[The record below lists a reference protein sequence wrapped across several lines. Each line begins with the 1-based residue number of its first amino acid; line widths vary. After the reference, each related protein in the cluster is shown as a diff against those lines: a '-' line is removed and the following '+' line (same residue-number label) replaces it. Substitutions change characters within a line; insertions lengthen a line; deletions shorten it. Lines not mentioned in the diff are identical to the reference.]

1 MNQNGAVLVFGASGY
16 TGALTVAE
24 LVRQGIKVELGGR
37 ERSRLEALRDE
48 LGLDKNIHITVA
60 DPTRPD
66 SLAALF
72 DSKPALIINCVGPFT
87 RYGEVVVAAALAAGT
102 HYLDITGEQGYM
114 LRVIDRYH
122 AVAQQKGVVIVPAC
136 GVEFALGNWLA
147 TLTAEG
153 QEPLDSLFVANAI
166 NTGGKGISAGTTLS
180 LFEAL
185 KKPGIGWKEGRRQVT
200 MVASEG
206 RRITFPAP
214 IGERRAI
221 LAPFG
226 EVLTLPRQL
235 QVKNVKTYFAVGSEG
250 YWLTRLTFP
259 LLPVLVEG
267 AGFFLKRGVKRGGP
281 ATEKRESTDWAIV
294 AEASNPTRT
303 RRHSLSGKDV
313 YGLTAVILAYCAAK
327 ILKPDFAIRKLS
339 GVLGP
344 AQVFDSRAAIT
355 FLQSRGVRLE

>member
-1 MNQNGAVLVFGASGY
+1 MNQSGAVLVFGASGY

-24 LVRQGIKVELGGR
+24 LARQGIPVELGGR
-37 ERSRLEALRDE
+37 ERVRLEALRDE
-48 LGLDKNIHITVA
+48 FGLDKNTRITVA
-60 DPTRPD
+60 DPTRPET
-66 SLAALF
+66 LAALF
-72 DSKPALIINCVGPFT
+72 DSKPAMIINCVGPFT
-87 RYGEVVVAAALAAGT
+87 KYGEAVVAAAIAART

-114 LRVIDRYH
+114 LRIIDRYH
-122 AVAQQKGVVIVPAC
+122 VHAQQKGVVIVPAC

-147 TLTAEG
+147 TLSAEG
-153 QEPLDSLFVANAI
+153 LEPLENIFVANAI

-200 MVASEG
+200 MVGSEG
-206 RRITFPAP
+206 RRITFPDP

-226 EVLTLPRQL
+226 EVLTLPRHL
-235 QVKNVKTYFAVGSEG
+235 QVRNVKTYFAVGNGS

-259 LLPVLVEG
+259 LLPVLVEV
-267 AGFFLKRGVKRGGP
+267 AGFFLKRAVKRGGP
-281 ATEKRESTDWAIV
+281 KAEKRESTEWAIV
-294 AEASNPTRT
+294 AEASNATRT

-313 YGLTAVILAYCAAK
+313 YGLTAVLLAYCANAL
-327 ILKPDFAIRKLS
+327 LKPEFATRNLS
-339 GVLGP
+339 GVLDP